1 MSRPLYS
8 FEIKNDV
15 IKVNPNYEK
24 GVEYYI
30 SKIEKEID
38 GKFEEIENQKDKE
51 VDLSKL
57 IKTNSEDIVKINNGD
72 IIKIYLNRKGK
83 NVKNYYIKYIK
94 FKKKK
99 DIKQSSKYPKIQSGH
114 LKPVEK
120 DKFRRMYKPMSEV
133 CFNKLMDFYVIK
145 NPSID
150 SKSNPVTAMYFD
162 IKEKWGKD
170 CWSLKEGSLKRRLM
184 GTIEGYKHRVYH
196 KGNAN
201 DMKEIIEIQNLSD
214 INRLPSHNVFC
225 FVDSCYNIF
234 NSIFRHIRNSLAH
247 GRFILYEVDNT
258 EYLFFED
265 VNHEKVTARMVVKI
279 ETLLQWI
286 SIITD
291 EEA

>member
-1 MSRPLYS
+1 MSKASYS
-8 FEIKNDV
+8 FEINNDV
-15 IKVNPNYEK
+15 IRVIPSDEK
-24 GVEYYI
+24 DVDYFI

-38 GKFEEIENQKDKE
+38 GKFEEIEKQKDKE
-51 VDLSKL
+51 LNLSKL
-57 IKTNSEDIVKINNGD
+57 RKCNSEDIIKINNGD
-72 IIKIYLNRKGK
+72 IIKIYLNRKRK
-83 NVKNYYIKYIK
+83 NVKTYYIQYKNK
-94 FKKKK
+94 N

-114 LKPVEK
+114 AEPFESIE
-120 DKFRRMYKPMSEV
+120 FRRMYKSMSEV

-150 SKSNPVTAMYFD
+150 SKSKSTTAQFFN
-162 IKEKWGKD
+162 IKETWGKD
-170 CWSLKEGSLKRRLM
+170 CWQNKEGSLKRRLM

-196 KGNAN
+196 KKNAE
-201 DMKEIIEIQNLSD
+201 DMKEIIEIQNLVD
-214 INRLPSHNVFC
+214 VNKLPSHNVFC
-225 FVDSCYNIF
+225 FVDSCNNLF

-265 VNHEKVTARMVVKI
+265 VNQEKVTARMVMKI

-291 EEA
+291 EEV

>member
-1 MSRPLYS
+1 MSKALYS

-30 SKIEKEID
+30 YKIEKEID
-38 GKFEEIENQKDKE
+38 GKFEEIEKQTDKE
-51 VDLSKL
+51 LDLSKL
-57 IKTNSEDIVKINNGD
+57 IKCDSKDIVKMNNGD
-72 IIKIYLNRKGK
+72 IIKIYLDRKGK
-83 NVKNYYIKYIK
+83 NVKTYYIKYIQYK
-94 FKKKK
+94 NKNV
-99 DIKQSSKYPKIQSGH
+99 IEQSSSYPRKKSGH
-114 LKPVEK
+114 VKPFEK
-120 DKFRRMYKPMSEV
+120 DKFRRMYKPMSEE

-170 CWSLKEGSLKRRLM
+170 CWQNKEGSLKRRLM

-201 DMKEIIEIQNLSD
+201 DMNEIIEIQNLSD

-225 FVDSCYNIF
+225 FVDSCNNIF

-265 VNHEKVTARMVVKI
+265 VNQEKITARMVMKI

-291 EEA
+291 EEV